1 MDKAKPEAECCA
13 NCKNCVAYPKNNRY
27 GDVDYMCLISGYYIC
42 LLYTSGRTLEC
53 SSLPR
58 PSWRYGATAERACEQ
73 EKGVTGCWKDVTAVA
88 LLEEDRRMYKG
99 MMFTP
104 EAGKTVNDAEA
115 FEYAKNH
122 LDELPQEDK
131 ELFVEFFFSDN
142 WIKEEDHAETI

>member
-1 MDKAKPEAECCA
+1 M
-13 NCKNCVAYPKNNRY
+13 
-27 GDVDYMCLISGYYIC
+27 
-42 LLYTSGRTLEC
+42 
-53 SSLPR
+53 
-58 PSWRYGATAERACEQ
+58 TA
-73 EKGVTGCWKDVTAVA
+73 AV

-104 EAGKTVNDAEA
+104 EAGKAVNDAEA

-131 ELFVEFFFSDN
+131 ELFVEFFFSGN

>member
-1 MDKAKPEAECCA
+1 MYKGMMFTPEAGKTVNDAEA
-13 NCKNCVAYPKNNRY
+13 FEYAKNHLDELPQEDKELFVEFFF
-27 GDVDYMCLISGYYIC
+27 SGNWI
-42 LLYTSGRTLEC
+42 
-53 SSLPR
+53 
-58 PSWRYGATAERACEQ
+58 
-73 EKGVTGCWKDVTAVA
+73 K
-88 LLEEDRRMYKG
+88 EEDHARRMYKG